1 MSAADFNFHR
11 DEFLRLFSRTLTH
24 NDLTDPSDGQQV
36 FETIL
41 AMPNDVF
48 MAHLHANCFRAGCV
62 DAAQGQAIALS
73 LSHLIAARLAN
84 GAA

>member
-1 MSAADFNFHR
+1 MSSADFDHAR
-11 DEFLRLFSRTLTH
+11 DEFLRLFTRTLTH

-41 AMPNDVF
+41 AMPDDVF
-48 MAHLHANCFRAGCV
+48 MAYLHANSFRAGCV